1 LSDATSAHA
10 GKLVR
15 GNFNSIFRL
24 TPTRAID
31 QFEACL
37 PFNPLIAA
45 RGQND
50 ATFNLDITRSAKS
63 DTPGQLRHT
72 AWNTAAILKTAS
84 VNVSKFR
91 LNCFNYR

>member
-1 LSDATSAHA
+1 LFGAPGAHA

-15 GNFNSIFRL
+15 CNFNFIFGF

-45 RGQND
+45 RGQDN

-63 DTPGQLRHT
+63 DTPDQLRHT
-72 AWNTAAILKTAS
+72 ARNTVAILKTAS
-84 VNVSKFR
+84 VNAFKFR